1 MLIEK
6 FERKITNRAN
16 INLFYGLRTN
26 KRIIMLSIPQPQDS
40 GSKIDVLRNKAINL
54 YQNDLGYQQNI
65 NDAFL
70 IMKMA
75 EKNSVVP
82 SFRFDALEK
91 AKSLIFDVKL
101 LTMPDV
107 NDLSAVNDSVTSII
121 GKLEKIVN
129 SPIAANIK
137 MIGAQQRINQNL
149 PKILNK
155 TKETLHLQEE
165 NTAPTPRTTQTFITL
180 MAPIIFANK
189 IKLFNFQ
196 KTMQQ
201 EDKELN
207 KLTQLLR
214 DSIGTD
220 TLTEGAVD
228 SFISDITK
236 GNKIIS
242 PEQGRLLIDGLSKGI
257 AKLKHDNLPVEWQV
271 VLEQENEKWFDLLA
285 KNNTEEVA
293 KLLDNEIYKPVM
305 SRENNYAQPLRM
317 NGA

>member
-1 MLIEK
+1 
-6 FERKITNRAN
+6 
-16 INLFYGLRTN
+16 
-26 KRIIMLSIPQPQDS
+26 MLSIPQPQDS
-40 GSKIDVLRNKAINL
+40 GSKIDVLRNKAIDL
-54 YQNDLGYQQNI
+54 YKDDLGYQQNI

-82 SFRFDALEK
+82 SFRFNALEK
-91 AKSLIFDVKL
+91 AKPLIFDVKL
-101 LTMPDV
+101 LTTPDV
-107 NDLSAVNDSVTSII
+107 NDLSAVNDSVAIVI

-155 TKETLHLQEE
+155 TKETLHIQEE

-180 MAPIIFANK
+180 MAPVILANK
-189 IKLFNFQ
+189 IKLFNLK
-196 KTMQQ
+196 KT

-228 SFISDITK
+228 SFVSDIVK
-236 GNKIIS
+236 GNKIIA

-257 AKLKHDNLPVEWQV
+257 IKLKHDNLPVEWQV

>member
-1 MLIEK
+1 
-6 FERKITNRAN
+6 
-16 INLFYGLRTN
+16 
-26 KRIIMLSIPQPQDS
+26 MLSIPQPQDS

-91 AKSLIFDVKL
+91 AKPLIFDVKL

-107 NDLSAVNDSVTSII
+107 NDLSSVNDSVASVI

-155 TKETLHLQEE
+155 TKETLHIQEE

-180 MAPIIFANK
+180 MAPIILANK
-189 IKLFNFQ
+189 IKLFNLQ

-293 KLLDNEIYKPVM
+293 KLLNNEIYKPVM

>member
-1 MLIEK
+1 
-6 FERKITNRAN
+6 
-16 INLFYGLRTN
+16 
-26 KRIIMLSIPQPQDS
+26 MLSIPQPQDS
-40 GSKIDVLRNKAINL
+40 GSKIDVLRNKAIDL
-54 YQNDLGYQQNI
+54 YKDDLGYQQNI

-82 SFRFDALEK
+82 SFRFNALEK
-91 AKSLIFDVKL
+91 AKPLIFDVKL

-107 NDLSAVNDSVTSII
+107 NDLSAVNDSVASVI

-155 TKETLHLQEE
+155 TKETLHIQEE
-165 NTAPTPRTTQTFITL
+165 STAPTPRTTQTFITL
-180 MAPIIFANK
+180 MAPVILANK
-189 IKLFNFQ
+189 IKLFNL
-196 KTMQQ
+196 KNTMQQ

-228 SFISDITK
+228 SFVSDIVK
-236 GNKIIS
+236 GNKIIA

-257 AKLKHDNLPVEWQV
+257 VKLKHDNLPVEWQV

>member
-1 MLIEK
+1 
-6 FERKITNRAN
+6 
-16 INLFYGLRTN
+16 
-26 KRIIMLSIPQPQDS
+26 MLSIPQPQDS
-40 GSKIDVLRNKAINL
+40 GSKIDVLRNKAIDL
-54 YQNDLGYQQNI
+54 YKDDLGYQQNI

-82 SFRFDALEK
+82 SFRFNALEK

-107 NDLSAVNDSVTSII
+107 NDLSAVNDSVASVI

-155 TKETLHLQEE
+155 TKETLHIQEE
-165 NTAPTPRTTQTFITL
+165 STAPTPRNTQTFITL
-180 MAPIIFANK
+180 MAPVILANK
-189 IKLFNFQ
+189 IKLFNL
-196 KTMQQ
+196 KNTMQQ

-220 TLTEGAVD
+220 TLTESAVD
-228 SFISDITK
+228 SFVSDIVK
-236 GNKIIS
+236 GNKIIA

-257 AKLKHDNLPVEWQV
+257 VKLKHDNLPVEWQV

>member
-1 MLIEK
+1 
-6 FERKITNRAN
+6 
-16 INLFYGLRTN
+16 
-26 KRIIMLSIPQPQDS
+26 MLSIPQPQDS
-40 GSKIDVLRNKAINL
+40 GSKINVLRNKAIDL
-54 YQNDLGYQQNI
+54 YKDDLGYQQNI

-82 SFRFDALEK
+82 SFRFNALEK
-91 AKSLIFDVKL
+91 AKPLIFDVKL

-107 NDLSAVNDSVTSII
+107 NDLSAVNDNVASVI

-155 TKETLHLQEE
+155 TKETLHIQEE
-165 NTAPTPRTTQTFITL
+165 STAPTPRTTQTFITL
-180 MAPIIFANK
+180 MAPVILANK
-189 IKLFNFQ
+189 IKLFNL
-196 KTMQQ
+196 KNTMQQ

-220 TLTEGAVD
+220 TLTESAVD
-228 SFISDITK
+228 SFISDIVK
-236 GNKIIS
+236 GNKIIA

-257 AKLKHDNLPVEWQV
+257 VKLKHDNLPVEWQV

>member
-1 MLIEK
+1 
-6 FERKITNRAN
+6 
-16 INLFYGLRTN
+16 
-26 KRIIMLSIPQPQDS
+26 MLSIPQPQDS

-65 NDAFL
+65 NDTFL

-91 AKSLIFDVKL
+91 AKPLIFDVKL

-107 NDLSAVNDSVTSII
+107 NDLSAVNDSVASVI

-149 PKILNK
+149 PKLLNK
-155 TKETLHLQEE
+155 TKETLHIQEE

-180 MAPIIFANK
+180 MAPIILANK
-189 IKLFNFQ
+189 IKLFNIQ

-228 SFISDITK
+228 SFVSDIAK

>member
-1 MLIEK
+1 
-6 FERKITNRAN
+6 
-16 INLFYGLRTN
+16 
-26 KRIIMLSIPQPQDS
+26 MLSIPQPQDS
-40 GSKIDVLRNKAINL
+40 GSKIDVLRNKAIDL
-54 YQNDLGYQQNI
+54 YKDDLGYQQNI

-82 SFRFDALEK
+82 SFRFNALEK
-91 AKSLIFDVKL
+91 AKPLIFDVKL

-107 NDLSAVNDSVTSII
+107 NDLSAVNDSVASVI

-155 TKETLHLQEE
+155 TKETLHIQEE

-180 MAPIIFANK
+180 MAPIILANK
-189 IKLFNFQ
+189 LKFFNLK

-228 SFISDITK
+228 SFISDIAK

>member
-1 MLIEK
+1 
-6 FERKITNRAN
+6 
-16 INLFYGLRTN
+16 
-26 KRIIMLSIPQPQDS
+26 MLSIPQPQDS
-40 GSKIDVLRNKAINL
+40 GSKIDVLRNKAIDL
-54 YQNDLGYQQNI
+54 YKNDLGYQQNI

-82 SFRFDALEK
+82 SFRFNALEK

-107 NDLSAVNDSVTSII
+107 NDLSAVNDSVASVI

-155 TKETLHLQEE
+155 TKETLHIQEE
-165 NTAPTPRTTQTFITL
+165 STAPTPRTTQTFITL
-180 MAPIIFANK
+180 MAPVILANK
-189 IKLFNFQ
+189 INLFNL
-196 KTMQQ
+196 KKVMQQ

-220 TLTEGAVD
+220 TLTESAVD
-228 SFISDITK
+228 SFVSDIVK
-236 GNKIIS
+236 GNKIIA

-257 AKLKHDNLPVEWQV
+257 VKLKHDNLPVEWQV

>member
-1 MLIEK
+1 
-6 FERKITNRAN
+6 
-16 INLFYGLRTN
+16 
-26 KRIIMLSIPQPQDS
+26 MLSIPQPQDS

-91 AKSLIFDVKL
+91 AKPLIFDVKL

-107 NDLSAVNDSVTSII
+107 NDLSAVNDSVASVI

-155 TKETLHLQEE
+155 TKETLHIQEE
-165 NTAPTPRTTQTFITL
+165 STAPTPRNTQTFITL
-180 MAPIIFANK
+180 MAPVILANK
-189 IKLFNFQ
+189 IKLFNL
-196 KTMQQ
+196 KNTMQQ

-228 SFISDITK
+228 SFVSDIVK
-236 GNKIIS
+236 GNKIIA

-257 AKLKHDNLPVEWQV
+257 IKLKHDNLPVEWQV

>member
-1 MLIEK
+1 
-6 FERKITNRAN
+6 
-16 INLFYGLRTN
+16 
-26 KRIIMLSIPQPQDS
+26 MLSIPQLQDS

-91 AKSLIFDVKL
+91 AKPLIFDVKL
-101 LTMPDV
+101 LTTPDI
-107 NDLSAVNDSVTSII
+107 NDLSAVNDSVASVI

-155 TKETLHLQEE
+155 TKETLHIQEE
-165 NTAPTPRTTQTFITL
+165 STAPTPRNTQTFITL
-180 MAPIIFANK
+180 MAPVILANK
-189 IKLFNFQ
+189 IKLFNLK
-196 KTMQQ
+196 KT

-228 SFISDITK
+228 SFVSDIVK
-236 GNKIIS
+236 GNKIIA

-257 AKLKHDNLPVEWQV
+257 VKLKHDNLPVEWQV
-271 VLEQENEKWFDLLA
+271 VLEQENEKWLDLLA